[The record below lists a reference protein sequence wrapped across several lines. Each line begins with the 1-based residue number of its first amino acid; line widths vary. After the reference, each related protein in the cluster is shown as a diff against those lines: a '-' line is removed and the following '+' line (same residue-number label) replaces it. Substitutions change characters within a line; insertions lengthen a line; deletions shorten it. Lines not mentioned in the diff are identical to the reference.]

1 MSENPFGLDHPLADQ
16 IHLEV
21 TVKAIADLDAGRQ
34 VDVHDIISASLPET
48 CRGPSAAQHGKPYRL
63 RIQSRFITVHPE
75 SRQHQY
81 RPGRSLAG
89 EYEAL
94 FDSGGR
100 ASGAVKRH
108 AGRSPDELSP
118 LAHESGFIDEADPA
132 LVHEALQRDLSAM
145 QLSLGFQIHF
155 ALEEV
160 PPIE

>member
-1 MSENPFGLDHPLADQ
+1 
-16 IHLEV
+16 
-21 TVKAIADLDAGRQ
+21 

-132 LVHEALQRDLSAM
+132 LVHEALQRDLSGDATLAWFPNPFCARRSSPNRM
-145 QLSLGFQIHF
+145 NLVAGPKPKR
-155 ALEEV
+155 
-160 PPIE
+160 PPTLTN